1 MSSTSEASSTRWK
14 RGRGAAEEDSGANAS
29 SHEGNGSES
38 AAPTDVMQG
47 GLDPDTRRGISVF
60 IVDDEDTIRQSCASV
75 LEQEGYD
82 VKSAGRGDEAL
93 QLLQRRSFDIVLLDL
108 YMHGV
113 GGMKLLTTALEASP
127 DTIVIIM
134 TGNPSVESSLAA
146 LRAGAWDYL
155 PKPFS
160 STQLHVLLGRASHA
174 VLIARE
180 TRQRQTSLQMEHGH
194 GKDSEVAFIGDSAP
208 FQAALELA
216 RKVAR
221 TDASVFLT
229 GESGSGKE
237 MFAQYIHAHS
247 RRTARPMV
255 AINCAALPETLLE
268 SEMFGH
274 VKGAFTGAVKDK
286 PGLLEAAHRGT
297 LFLDE
302 LGEMS
307 LTIQAKL
314 LRVLQDGVVRRVGS
328 SSTDAVVDVR
338 FVAATNQDPKEAVE
352 SGRLRRDLFYRL
364 RVVPIHVPPLR
375 DRLSDIPL
383 LADHFLL
390 QYWKR
395 HRESGQPAP
404 RFSEEAIRELQRRPW
419 PGNVREFQNV
429 LEHLVVLTTPGS
441 EIGPDDL
448 PDIEGA
454 PSAGGSYGSK
464 IIPDS
469 FLDAEYHIG
478 RDRLVAEFEKAY
490 LERLVRESGG
500 NMSEAARQAGVDRTT
515 LYRLMQKHDLEKRDL
530 MEGESGGSR

>member
-1 MSSTSEASSTRWK
+1 MGSTDSAKSARWARPTSGSPDAGEPGVAPPELDRETR
-14 RGRGAAEEDSGANAS
+14 
-29 SHEGNGSES
+29 EGIG
-38 AAPTDVMQG
+38 V
-47 GLDPDTRRGISVF
+47 L
-60 IVDDEDTIRQSCASV
+60 IVDDEDTIRESCASV
-75 LEQEGYD
+75 LQQEGFQ
-82 VKSAGRGDEAL
+82 VKSVHRGDDAM
-93 QLLQRRSFDIVLLDL
+93 QLLKRRSFDIVLLDL
-108 YMHGV
+108 YMQGV
-113 GGMKLLTTALEASP
+113 GGMKLLTTCLETSP

-160 STQLHVLLGRASHA
+160 STQLHVLMGRASHA
-174 VLIARE
+174 VMVARE
-180 TRQRQTSLQMEHGH
+180 SRKRRTSLQVEHGH
-194 GKDSEVAFIGDSAP
+194 GKDPEVAFLGESP
-208 FQAALELA
+208 VFKAALELA

-229 GESGSGKE
+229 GESGTGKE

-255 AINCAALPETLLE
+255 ALNCAALPETLLE

-338 FVAATNQDPKEAVE
+338 FIAATNQDPLEAVE
-352 SGRLRRDLFYRL
+352 SARLRRDLYYRL

-375 DRLSDIPL
+375 ARMSDVPI
-383 LADHFLL
+383 LANHFLL

-395 HRESGQPAP
+395 HRDQGESPPQ
-404 RFSEEAIRELQRRPW
+404 FSEEALRELQRRSW
-419 PGNVREFQNV
+419 PGNVRELQNV
-429 LEHLVVLTTPGS
+429 MEHLVVLLEGDR
-441 EIGPDDL
+441 EIVPDDL
-448 PDIEGA
+448 PPSEGNASNANWGGPA
-454 PSAGGSYGSK
+454 PLTDGY
-464 IIPDS
+464 
-469 FLDAEYHIG
+469 LDAEYHVA
-478 RDRLVAEFEKAY
+478 RERLMAEFEQAY

-515 LYRLMQKHDLEKRDL
+515 LYRLMQKHDLDKKDL
-530 MEGESGGSR
+530 MDTGDGNARR

>member
-1 MSSTSEASSTRWK
+1 MGSTDRAKSSRWTSPPSEKDAADAEASGPSSVDRDIK
-14 RGRGAAEEDSGANAS
+14 EE
-29 SHEGNGSES
+29 
-38 AAPTDVMQG
+38 
-47 GLDPDTRRGISVF
+47 ISVL
-60 IVDDEDTIRQSCASV
+60 IVDDEDTIRESCASV
-75 LEQEGYD
+75 LEQEGFQI
-82 VKSAGRGDEAL
+82 KTAHRGEDAL
-93 QLLQRRSFDIVLLDL
+93 QLLERRSFDIVLLDL
-108 YMHGV
+108 YMKGV
-113 GGMKLLTTALEASP
+113 GGMKLLNSCLETSP

-160 STQLHVLLGRASHA
+160 STQLHVLMGRASHA
-174 VLIARE
+174 VMVAKE
-180 TRQRQTSLQMEHGH
+180 SRQRRTSLQMEHGH
-194 GKDSEVAFIGDSAP
+194 GKDSEVAFIGEASG
-208 FQAALELA
+208 FKAALELA
-216 RKVAR
+216 RKVAQ

-247 RRTARPMV
+247 RRKARPMV
-255 AINCAALPETLLE
+255 ALNCAALPETLLE

-297 LFLDE
+297 IFLDE

-338 FVAATNQDPKEAVE
+338 FIAATNQDPLEAVE
-352 SGRLRRDLFYRL
+352 SGRLRRDLYYRL
-364 RVVPIHVPPLR
+364 RVVPIDVPPLR
-375 DRLSDIPL
+375 ARMSDIPL
-383 LADHFLL
+383 LANHFFL

-395 HRESGQPAP
+395 HRDTGEKPP
-404 RFSEEAIRELQRRPW
+404 HFSDEAIRELQKRNW
-419 PGNVREFQNV
+419 PGNVRELQNV
-429 LEHLVVLTTPGS
+429 MEHLVVLTEEGQ
-441 EIGPDDL
+441 EIQPEDL
-448 PDIEGA
+448 PSTE
-454 PSAGGSYGSK
+454 GGSSGGGGK
-464 IIPDS
+464 GIAGLTDS
-469 FLDAEYHIG
+469 FLDTEYHVA
-478 RDRLVAEFEKAY
+478 RDRLIAEFEQAY
-490 LERLVRESGG
+490 LERLVQESGG

-530 MEGESGGSR
+530 MEGA